1 MRFFS
6 KPAIAVL
13 AAGAALVVASGTTA
27 APGDQTIR
35 VQQSAAGNNI
45 RLVRVRLEGESRQG
59 VIEAASGTTARTKR
73 KVDLTVSLHG
83 ITPDATVRLIASNKR
98 CGVNDPFTTTVFD
111 VTLPA
116 SSNDD
121 RFLADDL
128 QVAQSV
134 ANTKSFRI
142 LENDVQTGCRKPQVF
157 SAKKLR

>member
-13 AAGAALVVASGTTA
+13 AAAVALVVTSGTTA
-27 APGDQTIR
+27 APGGETIR
-35 VQQSAAGNNI
+35 VEQSALRNNI
-45 RLVRVRLEGESRQG
+45 RLVRVRLEGETRQG

-83 ITPDATVRLIASNKR
+83 ITPDVTVRLVSSFKR
-98 CGVNDPFTTTVFD
+98 CGIVDPFTSTIFD

-128 QVAQSV
+128 EVPSSITNA
-134 ANTKSFRI
+134 KSYRI
-142 LENDVQTGCRKPQVF
+142 LENDVQTGCRKPTVY
-157 SAKKLR
+157 SARKLP